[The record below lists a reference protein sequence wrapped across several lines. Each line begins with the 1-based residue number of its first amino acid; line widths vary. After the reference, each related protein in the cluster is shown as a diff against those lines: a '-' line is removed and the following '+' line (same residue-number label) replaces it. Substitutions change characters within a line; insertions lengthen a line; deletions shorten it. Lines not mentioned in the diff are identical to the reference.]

1 METKKP
7 ATEPLLQLM
16 PAQCQPGP
24 GLLHDKVFLHAVEQA
39 DIAISITDVQA
50 NILYVN
56 PSFSRVTG
64 YAPSEAV
71 GCNESMLSNKTT
83 PPDVYK
89 ALWRNISR
97 GKAWTGRLINRRKNG
112 TRYLA
117 ELTIT
122 PVTDDSGVIVNYLGL
137 HRDLTDVHR
146 LECKVRNQMSLIS
159 SVVDGAPMVLA
170 LLNEDQQVVLDNQE
184 YKKLLTDLDMAEPAR
199 LLLEAVGTTF
209 NRNPATAQDG
219 YAFLDQ
225 EVRID
230 RKGSGSP
237 RWFSCSGVWVK
248 VDDDHADA
256 FFTAKASTY
265 LLLVAKETTSLRA
278 QQEKARMAALQALV
292 AEEER
297 VNALRESLS
306 AAVYQLEGPL
316 NMISSAVGMM
326 ARRSKDDP
334 SASPMAEAL
343 AEALKN
349 GEEAL
354 EKLRG
359 MIPHQSATA
368 SATANINEL
377 LHSVLD
383 LSTPRLLAAGI
394 SVAWKPQATLPPIHG
409 YPNSLITLFKSLVDN
424 AIDAMSTRGWKE
436 RELTLSTRTV
446 GNHIEV
452 LVQDSGPGIPAEL
465 QLKVFEPFFTTKPQG
480 RHMGTGLA
488 IAQQIVVDHGGTI
501 TIMSNPPRGC
511 TLQILLPITR

>member
-1 METKKP
+1 MENKKP
-7 ATEPLLQLM
+7 ELDALLRLT
-16 PAQCQPGP
+16 PAECQPGE
-24 GLLHDKVFLHAVEQA
+24 GLLNDKVFLHAVEQA
-39 DIAISITDVQA
+39 DIAISITDPHAQ
-50 NILYVN
+50 IIYVN
-56 PSFSRVTG
+56 PTFSRVTG
-64 YAPSEAV
+64 YAPNEAV
-71 GCNESMLSNKTT
+71 GHNESILSNKTT
-83 PPDVYK
+83 PPSVYK
-89 ALWRNISR
+89 SLWLSISR
-97 GKAWTGRLINRRKNG
+97 GKSWTGRLINRRKNG

-122 PVTDDSGVIVNYLGL
+122 PVTDDNGVIVNYLGL

-170 LLNEDQQVVLDNQE
+170 LLDDENRVILDNQE
-184 YKKLLTDLDMAEPAR
+184 YKKLQSDLDMAEPASQ
-199 LLLEAVGTTF
+199 LLAALGRTEWQATTE
-209 NRNPATAQDG
+209 RKG
-219 YAFLDQ
+219 HAFLDQ
-225 EVRID
+225 EVRLD
-230 RKGSGSP
+230 RKGSGGA

-256 FFTAKASTY
+256 FFAPKASTY

-278 QQEKARMAALQALV
+278 QEEKARMAALQALV

-334 SASPMAEAL
+334 MAGAL

-359 MIPHQSATA
+359 MIPRQSSTA
-368 SATANINEL
+368 SSTANINEL
-377 LHSVLD
+377 LRSVLD
-383 LSTPRLLAAGI
+383 LSTARLLKAGI
-394 SVAWKPQATLPPIHG
+394 SVAWKPQAALPPITG

-424 AIDAMSTRGWKE
+424 AIDAMSTRGWRE
-436 RELTLSTRTV
+436 RELSLTTRTQ
-446 GNHIEV
+446 GNDIEV
-452 LVQDSGPGIPAEL
+452 LIQDSGPGIPGDL
-465 QLKVFEPFFTTKPQG
+465 QIKVFEPFFTTKPQG
-480 RHMGTGLA
+480 KHMGTGLA

-501 TIMSNPPRGC
+501 TIESQPPQGC
-511 TLQILLPITR
+511 TVHVLLPVTR

>member
-1 METKKP
+1 MEIKKP
-7 ATEPLLQLM
+7 DLDLLRQTM
-16 PAQCQPGP
+16 PAKCQTGA
-24 GLLHDKVFLHAVEQA
+24 GLLNDKVFIHAVEQA
-39 DIAISITDVQA
+39 DIAISITDPHA
-50 NILYVN
+50 NIVYVN
-56 PSFSRVTG
+56 PTFSRVTG
-64 YAPSEAV
+64 YAPNEAV
-71 GCNESMLSNKTT
+71 GCNESLLSNKTT
-83 PPDVYK
+83 PPEVYK
-89 ALWRNISR
+89 ALWLNISR
-97 GKAWTGRLINRRKNG
+97 GKSWTGRLINRRKNG

-122 PVTDDSGVIVNYLGL
+122 PVTDDSGTIVNYLGL

-170 LLNEDQQVVLDNQE
+170 LLDDENRVVLDNQE
-184 YKKLLTDLDMAEPAR
+184 YKKLQDDLEMAEPAS
-199 LLLEAVGTTF
+199 LLLEALGQTDWQSA
-209 NRNPATAQDG
+209 RERKG
-219 YAFLDQ
+219 HAFLDQ

-230 RKGSGSP
+230 RKGSGAP

-248 VDDDHADA
+248 VADDHADA
-256 FFTAKASTY
+256 FFTAQSSTY

-334 SASPMAEAL
+334 MASAL
-343 AEALKN
+343 AEALSN
-349 GEEAL
+349 GEAAL

-359 MIPHQSATA
+359 MIPRQVSAA
-368 SATANINEL
+368 SSTANINEL
-377 LHSVLD
+377 LRSVLD
-383 LSTPRLLAAGI
+383 LSTARLLKAGI
-394 SVAWKPQATLPPIHG
+394 SVAWKPQAALPPITG

-424 AIDAMSTRGWKE
+424 AIDAMSTRGWRE
-436 RELTLSTRTV
+436 RDLTLITRTI
-446 GNHIEV
+446 GNDIET
-452 LVQDSGPGIPAEL
+452 LIQDSGPGIPADL

-480 RHMGTGLA
+480 QHMGTGLA

-501 TIMSNPPRGC
+501 TIESTPPAGC
-511 TLQILLPITR
+511 TVHVLLPITR

>member
-1 METKKP
+1 METKKTETDSLLPTTP
-7 ATEPLLQLM
+7 AH
-16 PAQCQPGP
+16 CQPDA
-24 GLLHDKVFLHAVEQA
+24 GLLGDNVFLHAVEQA
-39 DIAISITDVQA
+39 DIAISITDAHA

-83 PPDVYK
+83 PPEVYK

-112 TRYLA
+112 SRYLA

-122 PVTDDSGVIVNYLGL
+122 PVTDDQGLIVNYLGL

-146 LECKVRNQMSLIS
+146 LECKVRNQMALIS

-170 LLNEDQQVVLDNQE
+170 LLNENNKVVLDNQE
-184 YKKLLTDLDMAEPAR
+184 YKKLLTDLDMAEPAH
-199 LLLEAVGTTF
+199 LLLDALGSAY
-209 NRNPATAQDG
+209 NRDPATAKDG

-230 RKGSGSP
+230 RKGNGTP

-256 FFTAKASTY
+256 FFTAKANVY

-326 ARRSKDDP
+326 ARRNQDE
-334 SASPMAEAL
+334 PMTQAL

-359 MIPHQSATA
+359 MIPRQSSTA

-394 SVAWKPQATLPPIHG
+394 SVAWKPQATLPPING

-424 AIDAMSTRGWKE
+424 AIDAMSTRGWRE
-436 RELTLSTRTV
+436 RELTLVTRTV
-446 GNHIEV
+446 GNDIEI
-452 LVQDSGPGIPAEL
+452 LVQDSGPGIPADL

-501 TIMSNPPRGC
+501 AIESGPPQGC
-511 TLQILLPITR
+511 TMHILLPVSR

>member
-1 METKKP
+1 MENQKP
-7 ATEPLLQLM
+7 ETDTLLQLTT
-16 PAQCQPGP
+16 AARQPGA
-24 GLLHDKVFLHAVEQA
+24 GLLNDKVFLHAVEQA
-39 DIAISITDVQA
+39 DIAISITDPHAQ
-50 NILYVN
+50 ILYVN

-64 YAPSEAV
+64 YAPNEAV

-83 PPDVYK
+83 PADVYK

-97 GKAWTGRLINRRKNG
+97 GKSWTGRLINRRKNG

-122 PVTDDSGVIVNYLGL
+122 PVTDDNGVIVNYLGL

-146 LECKVRNQMSLIS
+146 LECKVRNQMALIG

-170 LLNEDQQVVLDNQE
+170 LLDENDHVVLDNQE
-184 YKKLLTDLDMAEPAR
+184 YKKLLTDLDMAEPAK
-199 LLLEAVGTTF
+199 LLLAALSNSF
-209 NRNPATAQDG
+209 DRKATPTGKG

-230 RKGSGSP
+230 RKGSGAP

-256 FFTAKASTY
+256 FFTAKSSTY

-278 QQEKARMAALQALV
+278 QEEKARMAALQALV

-334 SASPMAEAL
+334 MASAL

-359 MIPHQSATA
+359 MIPRQSSAV
-368 SATANINEL
+368 SATANLNEL
-377 LHSVLD
+377 LRSVLD
-383 LSTPRLLAAGI
+383 LSTGRLLKAGI
-394 SVAWKPQATLPPIHG
+394 SVAWKPQATLPPING

-424 AIDAMSTRGWKE
+424 AIDAMSTRGWNE
-436 RELTLSTRTV
+436 RELTLVTRTT
-446 GNHIEV
+446 GNDIEV

-465 QLKVFEPFFTTKPQG
+465 QLKVFEPFYTTKPQG

-488 IAQQIVVDHGGTI
+488 IAQQIIVDHGGTI
-501 TIMSNPPRGC
+501 TIESNPPQGC
-511 TLQILLPITR
+511 TVHVLLPVTR